1 MSEVTDLIVGE
12 PKEYA
17 FETCQTRL
25 DRLGPFVL
33 VDVVYAIAAARGN
46 WVEMAKLLG
55 RQRQR
60 VKDWVESRPD
70 VNAFREDIVQG
81 IIDDVEYKHLDAA
94 INGDGS
100 AQRFIL
106 STLAKER
113 GYTIRTENINK
124 NVSDPNDPITQLLMT
139 IAERN
144 KRLVPMAPVIEGEA
158 TEVEK

>member
-1 MSEVTDLIVGE
+1 MSDVTDLVIGE
-12 PKEYA
+12 PKEYS

-46 WVEMAKLLG
+46 WADMAKLLG
-55 RQRQR
+55 RNRQR
-60 VKDWVESRPD
+60 VKDWVESRPE
-70 VNAFREDIVQG
+70 VLAYREDVVQG
-81 IIDDVEYKHLDAA
+81 IIDEVEYKHLDSALA
-94 INGDGS
+94 GDGS

-158 TEVEK
+158 TEIEE